1 LERKERRSRGTPREH
16 STVGGITSQSAG
28 LKNGG
33 LALFLKENRGPQERA
48 SALIHQKQ
56 RELGKF
62 PLRFASSKKR
72 FEIFT
77 RERWR
82 LY

>member
-1 LERKERRSRGTPREH
+1 MAILAMLEHGQDARGTSRVENLPWLQ
-16 STVGGITSQSAG
+16 G
-28 LKNGG
+28 K
-33 LALFLKENRGPQERA
+33 NRGPQEQA
-48 SALIHQKQ
+48 SALIHKKQ

-62 PLRFASSKKR
+62 ALRFASSKKR

>member
-1 LERKERRSRGTPREH
+1 VRGVPGNRH
-16 STVGGITSQSAG
+16 PYRD
-28 LKNGG
+28 
-33 LALFLKENRGPQERA
+33 ALFLSENRGPQEQA
-48 SALIHQKQ
+48 SALIHKKQ

-62 PLRFASSKKR
+62 ALRFASSKKR